1 MKSFAISSILS
12 GLLALAGCAADPSN
26 DPRSG
31 GFFGG
36 VRGLAGGDYGGLA
49 AGDYDVRQQQLR
61 DERDESLNQLRALR
75 EEGDYLEAT
84 RQMKADEVAAQRR
97 QLASLKARNRDMARR
112 IDELQR
118 SKSATEQ
125 RTAELR
131 RKQQQLTRDIQQ
143 FETELDRGQL
153 TATQADSNTATQADS
168 KRLSLERQYDTIK
181 NL

>member
-1 MKSFAISSILS
+1 MKLPIISTGLL
-12 GLLALAGCAADPSN
+12 GLLALAGCATDPSN

-36 VRGLAGGDYGGLA
+36 VRGLA
-49 AGDYDVRQQQLR
+49 AGDYELRQQQLQ
-61 DERDESLNQLRALR
+61 DERDDSLSELRALR
-75 EEGDYLEAT
+75 REGAALEAT

-97 QLASLKARNRDMARR
+97 QLASLKARNREMANR
-112 IDELQR
+112 IGELQR
-118 SKSATEQ
+118 SRAATEQ

-153 TATQADSNTATQADS
+153 TAAQADS
-168 KRLSLERQYDTIK
+168 KRLSLERQYDAIK

>member
-36 VRGLAGGDYGGLA
+36 VRGLA

-84 RQMKADEVAAQRR
+84 RQMKADEVATQRR

-153 TATQADSNTATQADS
+153 TATQADS

>member
-1 MKSFAISSILS
+1 MKLPIISTGLL
-12 GLLALAGCAADPSN
+12 GLLALAGCATDPSN

-36 VRGLAGGDYGGLA
+36 VRGLA
-49 AGDYDVRQQQLR
+49 AGDYELRQQQLQ
-61 DERDESLNQLRALR
+61 DERDDSLSELRALR
-75 EEGDYLEAT
+75 REGAALEAT

-97 QLASLKARNRDMARR
+97 QLASLKARNREMARR
-112 IDELQR
+112 IGELQR
-118 SKSATEQ
+118 SRAATEQ

-153 TATQADSNTATQADS
+153 TAAQADS
-168 KRLSLERQYDTIK
+168 KRLSLERQYDAIK

>member
-1 MKSFAISSILS
+1 MKPSSISSS
-12 GLLALAGCAADPSN
+12 LLCLIALAGCAADPSN
-26 DPRSG
+26 DPRTG

-36 VRGLAGGDYGGLA
+36 VRGLAS
-49 AGDYDVRQQQLR
+49 GDYDLRQQELQ
-61 DERDESLNQLRALR
+61 DERDESLNELRALR
-75 EEGDYLEAT
+75 EEGEHLETT

-97 QLASLKARNRDMARR
+97 QLASLKARNR
-112 IDELQR
+112 ELSKRVAQLQH

-153 TATQADSNTATQADS
+153 TAAQADS
-168 KRLSLERQYDTIK
+168 KRLSLERQYDAIK
-181 NL
+181 SL